1 MSVAGRNSEARSS
14 LGPRRDDGCAFVHRP
29 FILAAWNDGKAGRL
43 GSRPARAKTAQGYCA
58 VEEATVVASMM
69 DGAGGVGGDHC
80 GSGQWGKTASER
92 TEMMSK
98 QPISIQ
104 WKGET
109 LGRNQTSA
117 ATFSLLP
124 RRWHNLLS
132 ANLEDDLK

>member
-1 MSVAGRNSEARSS
+1 
-14 LGPRRDDGCAFVHRP
+14 
-29 FILAAWNDGKAGRL
+29 
-43 GSRPARAKTAQGYCA
+43 

-69 DGAGGVGGDHC
+69 DGAGVLAAIIVVLV
-80 GSGQWGKTASER
+80 SGAKTASER

-132 ANLEDDLK
+132 ANLEDDSK